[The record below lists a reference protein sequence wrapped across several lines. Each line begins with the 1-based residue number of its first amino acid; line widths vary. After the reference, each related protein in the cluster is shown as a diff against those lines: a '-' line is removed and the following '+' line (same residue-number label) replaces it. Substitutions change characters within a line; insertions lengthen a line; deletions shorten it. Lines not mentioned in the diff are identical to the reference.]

1 MKNNQELRQLWDDT
15 VIKYGN
21 LFPTYKEELIIKLN
35 IIEQFILEEE
45 RFPIDTVKSKIESQM
60 RIWFRT
66 KKSNFET
73 KTKIFKDE
81 DSRKIFKEF
90 IDKYNKYL

>member
-1 MKNNQELRQLWDDT
+1 MKNNKELRQLWDNT

-35 IIEQFILEEE
+35 IIEKFILDEG
-45 RFPIDTVKSKIESQM
+45 RFPIDKVKSKIESQM

-66 KKSNFET
+66 KKRNFET
-73 KTKIFKDE
+73 NTKIFKDE
-81 DSRKIFKEF
+81 DSKKI
-90 IDKYNKYL
+90 